1 MVMIEESININTIE
15 IIIEN
20 IMKNNNSKQSIVKLI
35 IKPIKSIIPLQ
46 VKVEVVGF
54 IVNVIN

>member
-1 MVMIEESININTIE
+1 MIEESININTIE